1 MPIKSIYSYSE
12 DEFIVLKNEDIEEI
26 ILKLIKL
33 KNDKVDKNY
42 YQLILKKFKENNY
55 KEKNEK
61 SLLFKE
67 LFDYE
72 TQRPF
77 FVKNLE
83 AKGKYKGYWK
93 VVRGQLFFSI
103 FISVAFGVI
112 AGSNFSFVDQ
122 LLTIL
127 GFGVFGSLVVFLFLQ
142 IFLLPSNIAYM
153 HQHPDKELIL
163 MINLLGGGFGLPWLI
178 ILYWVTKHVEKNLN

>member
-12 DEFIVLKNEDIEEI
+12 DEFIFLKNEDIEEI

-33 KNDKVDKNY
+33 KNDKDDKNY

-72 TQRPF
+72 TRRSF
-77 FVKNLE
+77 LLKNAE
-83 AKGKYKGYWK
+83 ANGKIKGYWK
-93 VVRGQLFFSI
+93 VVRGQFFFSI

-112 AGSNFSFVDQ
+112 VGSQFSFFDQ

-127 GFGVFGSLVVFLFLQ
+127 GFGVFGSLVVFLLLQ
-142 IFLLPSNIAYM
+142 IFLLPSNMAHM
-153 HQHPDKELIL
+153 QQHPDKGLIL
-163 MINLLGGGFGLPWLI
+163 LINLFGGGFGLPWLI
-178 ILYWVTKHVEKNLN
+178 IMYWVTSDRYSKKI